1 MNGSLLRRPGFRW
14 LWLGQTLLFAGVQ
27 FWFVAVTWL
36 MLQRTGS
43 GTSLA
48 LVLMAAALPRGL
60 LLLLGGV
67 LSDRHPPRTMAVR
80 AGWIL
85 AIATG
90 VLTLL
95 ASRDALN
102 LGPVLVL
109 AAVFGAAEACLYPA
123 ALALLPRLLEDRHL
137 GRAHA
142 WLQGS
147 EQISNVAGP
156 ALAGLSLAV
165 AGATAAL
172 AFDTVLLLLAV
183 GCFVQV
189 RPRLA
194 AADTAPTGG
203 LGQGLREGIAFAWGH
218 GAIRTGLTLIAMINL
233 AVLGPVVI
241 GVVELVTLRFGG
253 GRPGGGLV
261 GWPVQRHRPSGGR
274 AGLAVGRAGGGPA
287 GAGGGRPVVDGGR
300 PAGGDGDRRRPGGG
314 AGHGL
319 VAAGDPCTPAG
330 PGDGPGH
337 AGRRRLRSPVPG
349 PLGGADRHILAG
361 AVRGCRREPAAHC
374 AVCSGQCAGVSGRH
388 SLQGTWADEG
398 GWEGK
403 TWVSPPTGGSRT
415 REPPLESGSCT
426 RKALQHCDFR

>member
-1 MNGSLLRRPGFRW
+1 MSGSLLRRPGFRW

-95 ASRDALN
+95 ASRDALD
-102 LGPVLVL
+102 LGPVLAL

-189 RPRLA
+189 RPSLA

-253 GRPGGGLV
+253 GAASYGWLQAAYGVGAYPGGALGWLSAGLGAGLLGLAVAGQWWTAAALLAAMGIGGGLV
-261 GWPVQRHRPSGGR
+261 GVLATAWLQRETPAPLQGRVMALAMLAGVAFDPLSQALSGVLIDISLP
-274 AGLAVGRAGGGPA
+274 GLFVIAGGSLLLTVPFA
-287 GAGGGRPVVDGGR
+287 
-300 PAGGDGDRRRPGGG
+300 
-314 AGHGL
+314 
-319 VAAGDPCTPAG
+319 
-330 PGDGPGH
+330 
-337 AGRRRLRSPVPG
+337 LRS
-349 PLGGADRHILAG
+349 
-361 AVRGCRREPAAHC
+361 VRG
-374 AVCSGQCAGVSGRH
+374 
-388 SLQGTWADEG
+388 
-398 GWEGK
+398 
-403 TWVSPPTGGSRT
+403 
-415 REPPLESGSCT
+415 
-426 RKALQHCDFR
+426 

>member
-1 MNGSLLRRPGFRW
+1 
-14 LWLGQTLLFAGVQ
+14 
-27 FWFVAVTWL
+27 
-36 MLQRTGS
+36 
-43 GTSLA
+43 
-48 LVLMAAALPRGL
+48 MAAALPRGL
-60 LLLLGGV
+60 LMLLGGV
-67 LSDRHPPRTMAVR
+67 LSDRHPPRTLAVR

-95 ASRDALN
+95 AAGDALA
-102 LGPVLVL
+102 LGPVLAL
-109 AAVFGAAEACLYPA
+109 AEVFGAAEACVYPA

-172 AFDTVLLLLAV
+172 ALDTVLLLLAV

-203 LGQGLREGIAFAWGH
+203 LAQGLREGIAFAWGH
-218 GAIRTGLTLIAMINL
+218 GAIRTGLLLIAMINL

-253 GRPGGGLV
+253 GAASFGWLQAAYGVGALVGVALAGCFARPHAPSGRRARAGCRPGLGRACW
-261 GWPVQRHRPSGGR
+261 GWRWPASGGR
-274 AGLAVGRAGGGPA
+274 RPPCWRRWGSAAAWWGCWPRPGCSGRPRHPCRAG
-287 GAGGGRPVVDGGR
+287 
-300 PAGGDGDRRRPGGG
+300 
-314 AGHGL
+314 
-319 VAAGDPCTPAG
+319 
-330 PGDGPGH
+330 
-337 AGRRRLRSPVPG
+337 
-349 PLGGADRHILAG
+349 
-361 AVRGCRREPAAHC
+361 
-374 AVCSGQCAGVSGRH
+374 
-388 SLQGTWADEG
+388 
-398 GWEGK
+398 
-403 TWVSPPTGGSRT
+403 
-415 REPPLESGSCT
+415 
-426 RKALQHCDFR
+426 

>member
-1 MNGSLLRRPGFRW
+1 MSGKTVGGSLLRRPGFRW
-14 LWLGQTLLFAGVQ
+14 LWLGQTLLLAGVQ

-67 LSDRHPPRTMAVR
+67 LSDRHPPRTLAVR
-80 AGWIL
+80 AGTIL
-85 AIATG
+85 ATATG

-95 ASRDALN
+95 ASRDALD
-102 LGPVLVL
+102 LGPVLAL

-172 AFDTVLLLLAV
+172 AFDTALLLLAV

-253 GRPGGGLV
+253 GAASYGWLQAAYGVGALVGVWWAGRFDAIVHPGGALGWLSAGLGAGLLGLAVAGQWWTAAALLAAMGIGGGLV
-261 GWPVQRHRPSGGR
+261 GVLATAWLQRETPAPLQGRVMALAMLAGVAFDPLSQALSGVLIDVSLP
-274 AGLAVGRAGGGPA
+274 GLFVVAGGS
-287 GAGGGRPVVDGGR
+287 
-300 PAGGDGDRRRPGGG
+300 
-314 AGHGL
+314 L
-319 VAAGDPCTPAG
+319 LLT
-330 PGDGPGH
+330 
-337 AGRRRLRSPVPG
+337 VPFA
-349 PLGGADRHILAG
+349 LGSA
-361 AVRGCRREPAAHC
+361 RG
-374 AVCSGQCAGVSGRH
+374 
-388 SLQGTWADEG
+388 
-398 GWEGK
+398 
-403 TWVSPPTGGSRT
+403 
-415 REPPLESGSCT
+415 
-426 RKALQHCDFR
+426 

>member
-1 MNGSLLRRPGFRW
+1 MSGKAVSGSLLRRPGFRW

-85 AIATG
+85 TIATG

-95 ASRDALN
+95 ASRDALD

-123 ALALLPRLLEDRHL
+123 ALALLPRLLADRHL

-194 AADTAPTGG
+194 AADTAPNGG

-253 GRPGGGLV
+253 GAASYGWLQAAYGVGAHPGGALGWLSAGLGAGLLGLAVASQWWTAAALLAAMGIGGGLV
-261 GWPVQRHRPSGGR
+261 GVLATAWLQRETPAPLQGRVMALAMLAGVAFDPLSQALSGVLIDISLP
-274 AGLAVGRAGGGPA
+274 GLFVIAGGSLLLTVPFA
-287 GAGGGRPVVDGGR
+287 
-300 PAGGDGDRRRPGGG
+300 
-314 AGHGL
+314 
-319 VAAGDPCTPAG
+319 
-330 PGDGPGH
+330 
-337 AGRRRLRSPVPG
+337 LRSG
-349 PLGGADRHILAG
+349 
-361 AVRGCRREPAAHC
+361 RG
-374 AVCSGQCAGVSGRH
+374 
-388 SLQGTWADEG
+388 
-398 GWEGK
+398 
-403 TWVSPPTGGSRT
+403 
-415 REPPLESGSCT
+415 
-426 RKALQHCDFR
+426 